1 MKIRKGN
8 ENADPYLEAK
18 MPKLEQIF
26 LLFLYLLNIRRSQIP
41 EAEIRN
47 ICSTKSGDSGSQI
60 HDIVVAFKPG
70 PS

>member
-26 LLFLYLLNIRRSQIP
+26 LLFLYLANIRRSQIP

-47 ICSTKSGDSGSQI
+47 ICSTTSGDSGSQI
-60 HDIVVAFKPG
+60 HDMAVPFKPG
-70 PS
+70 PN